1 MSEQALKGLQNPE
14 SGATEYNALAFLVRQ
29 ILADC
34 NFATLVQVK
43 KCTNNGG
50 VAAVGTVDVQPLLN
64 QQDGFGNAVPHGRL
78 YSLPYVRVQGGVNAV
93 IIDPAVGDIGIAVFA
108 DKDVSVVKST
118 KTQSSPGSGRRF
130 SMSDG
135 LYIGGVLNAAPT
147 NYVQFSG
154 NNINVTATGAV
165 NVKAPAINLE
175 NTGSALQTL
184 LNSTLLTWLNSHVH
198 SGITS
203 GTGVSGPPSSI
214 PPSTV
219 STTITKAE

>member
-29 ILADC
+29 ILAGC

-78 YSLPYVRVQGGVNAV
+78 YSLPYVRVQGGVNAI

-118 KTQSSPGSGRRF
+118 KAQASPGSGRRF

-154 NNINVTATGAV
+154 NNINVTSTGVV

-198 SGITS
+198 TDPQG
-203 GTGVSGPPSSI
+203 GTTGMPTTT

-219 STTITKAE
+219 STTIVKAE